1 LALRKEREKREREK
15 GTDKTKVG
23 SEQLPLFERR
33 EKVAAGF
40 RVSRNVKRAIFI
52 LRTLV
57 ELAGAELIRRYGESV
72 PPPPFPPPP

>member
-23 SEQLPLFERR
+23 SEQLP
-33 EKVAAGF
+33 AGF